1 MSDHAKDVERVS
13 AERDAAL
20 AQVAALR
27 EALESVGANERCTCS
42 EGTDGHYNCPVRIA
56 TEVLENTSAAAQA
69 YSDRVRA
76 EAFGDA
82 EDAAHDAIH
91 DAIEEMG
98 QCARVTEAVAAAIRS
113 AAART

>member
-1 MSDHAKDVERVS
+1 
-13 AERDAAL
+13 
-20 AQVAALR
+20 
-27 EALESVGANERCTCS
+27 
-42 EGTDGHYNCPVRIA
+42 
-56 TEVLENTSAAAQA
+56 
-69 YSDRVRA
+69 VRA